1 GWEEVSGK
9 WYYLKSTGEM
19 ATGWEEVSGYWY
31 FLDRTNGDM
40 KTGIFYADGKK
51 YQADSSGRY
60 LRLVKSTVIN
70 SNALE
75 SAKKY
80 LEYTSFSK
88 QGLIDQLIFEK
99 YTEFEAKNAVE
110 NLDVNWKTQAF
121 KSAKKYLDY
130 MSFSKKSLI
139 GQLIFDKYTESE
151 AKSAVENL
159 NISWKEQAVKKA
171 KEYLKYT
178 SFSKQGLIDQ
188 LIFDGFSLTEAEY
201 GVNKVY

>member
-1 GWEEVSGK
+1 
-9 WYYLKSTGEM
+9 
-19 ATGWEEVSGYWY
+19 
-31 FLDRTNGDM
+31 M

-99 YTEFEAKNAVE
+99 YTE
-110 NLDVNWKTQAF
+110 
-121 KSAKKYLDY
+121 
-130 MSFSKKSLI
+130 
-139 GQLIFDKYTESE
+139 SE